1 MDELSQRR
9 LAKNKADAD
18 AALAKALG
26 AITEK
31 SPGDVTEEDAAFLRA
46 RRSYLTEEQRAV
58 FADALNGAEPAEAA
72 EAPADEQPVEAA
84 PKKKGK

>member
-31 SPGDVTEEDAAFLRA
+31 SPGDITEEDAAFLRA
-46 RRSYLTEEQRAV
+46 RRSYLSEEQRAV
-58 FADALNGAEPAEAA
+58 FADALRAGAADSQPAEEQA
-72 EAPADEQPVEAA
+72 ETA
-84 PKKKGK
+84 PKKKAK